1 MLKVAAKFPD
11 VKFEH
16 ATGYKTA
23 DNVDT
28 YNAKF
33 HEGRYVIGQ
42 IAAKMSKTG
51 TAGYIVSFPIP
62 EVVAG
67 INAFMLGAQIVN
79 PDFKVK
85 IIWANTWFDPAKEA
99 DAAKVLLSTG
109 CRHHGAAH
117 RLDRTSAGGRRAGA
131 AGLRPGL

>member
-1 MLKVAAKFPD
+1 MATRSRPPIVENVAEADAERAIERLARDGCKIIFTTSFGFMEPTLKVAKPSFPD

-23 DNVDT
+23 DNVTT

-51 TAGYIVSFPIP
+51 TAGYIASFPIP
-62 EVVAG
+62 GSGRPAST
-67 INAFMLGAQIVN
+67 
-79 PDFKVK
+79 PSC
-85 IIWANTWFDPAKEA
+85 WARSR
-99 DAAKVLLSTG
+99 ST
-109 CRHHGAAH
+109 
-117 RLDRTSAGGRRAGA
+117 RTSR
-131 AGLRPGL
+131 